1 MSVLALGRRI
11 DRILIGGFGLTGR
24 AVAQFCEDHGVQFA
38 LTDSRPLDP
47 PDVEWLRSH
56 AFDHEVGGHTFRL
69 LDNVDAIVPSPGMPA
84 DAPLLRAATARGI
97 LVLSELDLA
106 ATAQPTPPIVAVTG
120 TNGKS
125 TTVTLIGALLR
136 HAGLEAPVAGNIGVP
151 FLAVLDRARTA
162 DAVVLEVSSFQL
174 EQSRLFHPHIA
185 VLLNLAPNHLE
196 RHGSMDAYRAAKERI
211 FAAQTAADVAILPA
225 ELAGAIR
232 HGTARLV
239 LYDRPIPP
247 LPQGSEGLTHVQRL
261 DLAAA
266 VAACTALCPTFDAA
280 SCHVEDYGG
289 ALHLP
294 YRQEFVGWVAGVRA
308 INDSKA
314 TSPAAALAAL
324 RSIPGPVVLL
334 LGGRSK
340 KGGYEELAE
349 ALRGFDIRTVVVF
362 GEAQDEIAEHLR
374 AAGVE
379 YRTAADLE
387 AAVGTGL
394 SAARAG
400 DALLFSPACSSF
412 DAFSNYEE
420 RGEAFARLCRRR
432 PRFSPPPAK
441 DL

>member
-1 MSVLALGRRI
+1 MSIFALGRSI

-24 AVAQFCEDHGVQFA
+24 AVARFCEDHGVRFA
-38 LTDSRPLDP
+38 LTDSHPLTPADL
-47 PDVEWLRSH
+47 EWIRSH
-56 AFDHEVGGHTFRL
+56 AFDHEVGGHTLRL
-69 LDNVDAIVPSPGMPA
+69 LDDVDAVVPSPGMPA
-84 DAPLLRAATARGI
+84 DAPLLRAAAERGI

-106 ATAQPTPPIVAVTG
+106 ATAPSPTPIVAVTG

-136 HAGLEAPVAGNIGVP
+136 HAGLDAPVAGNIGVP

-162 DAVVLEVSSFQL
+162 DAMVLEVSSFQL
-174 EQSRLFHPHIA
+174 EQSRLFHPRVA

-196 RHGSMDAYRAAKERI
+196 RHGSMEAYRAAKERI

-225 ELAGAIR
+225 ELAGAVD
-232 HGTARLV
+232 HGAARLI
-239 LYDRPIPP
+239 LYDRPVPP
-247 LPQGSEGLTHVQRL
+247 LPRGSETLPPVQRL

-266 VAACTALCPTFDAA
+266 VAACAALYPPFDATLQ
-280 SCHVEDYGG
+280 HVEDLGD

-294 YRQEFVGWVAGVRA
+294 YRQEFIGWVAGVRV

-324 RSIPGPVVLL
+324 RSIPGPAVLL
-334 LGGRSK
+334 VGGRSK
-340 KGGYEELAE
+340 KGGYEELAC
-349 ALRGFDIRTVVVF
+349 ALPGLDIRAVVVF
-362 GEAQDEIAEHLR
+362 GEAREEIAGHLR
-374 AAGVE
+374 AAGVGF
-379 YRTAADLE
+379 RTAADLE
-387 AAVGTGL
+387 EAVGAGL
-394 SAARAG
+394 AAARAG

-420 RGEAFARLCRRR
+420 RGEAFARLCRRQ
-432 PRFSPPPAK
+432 PRFVPEPAK